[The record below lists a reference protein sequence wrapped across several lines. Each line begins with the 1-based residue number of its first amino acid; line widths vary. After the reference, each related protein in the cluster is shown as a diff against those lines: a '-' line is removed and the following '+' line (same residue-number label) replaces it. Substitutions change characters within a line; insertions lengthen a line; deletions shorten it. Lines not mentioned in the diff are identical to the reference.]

1 MQVDQI
7 YSKFSDML
15 NVLFDNTTHDT
26 QLMKHYRVMA
36 NILDVDNEDIIKAE
50 TKLFVWLKSRFNKLK
65 KSGKMEQI
73 SKEKQYFKTKND
85 CQGLTVECA
94 IKKKMKST
102 CDEILNDLVQFK
114 SFRKKNAEEFDAFK
128 KEIENLRSNNEF
140 SDLITKWKDITE
152 IDLTKISKTPIL
164 LVVDGE
170 IQSNFDPE
178 WTVLLKEY
186 LTFKKIVENHNDG
199 SLSIGRGYDFKDEDR
214 NLASKISK
222 STMENFNKCFKFIK
236 TISDL
241 NLILVESIKILKA
254 VSEQVDD

>member
-1 MQVDQI
+1 M
-7 YSKFSDML
+7 
-15 NVLFDNTTHDT
+15 
-26 QLMKHYRVMA
+26 
-36 NILDVDNEDIIKAE
+36 
-50 TKLFVWLKSRFNKLK
+50 
-65 KSGKMEQI
+65 
-73 SKEKQYFKTKND
+73 
-85 CQGLTVECA
+85 ECA

-140 SDLITKWKDITE
+140 SDLITKWKDLTE

-170 IQSNFDPE
+170 IQSNYDPE

-186 LTFKKIVENHNDG
+186 QTFKKIVENHNDG